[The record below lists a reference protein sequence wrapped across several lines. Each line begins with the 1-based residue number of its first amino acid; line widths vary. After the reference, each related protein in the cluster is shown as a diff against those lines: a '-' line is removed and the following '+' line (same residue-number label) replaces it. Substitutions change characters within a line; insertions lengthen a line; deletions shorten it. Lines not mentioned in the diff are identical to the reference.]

1 MMSLAHAAGFAH
13 DSVMRLARVLLL
25 SSLPFTL
32 LACGEEEPEG
42 PPMSKIYVRNESS
55 TEANV
60 RVKFWTKDYVK
71 VSSGENGTVAFVNT
85 EGANAVQVEAKSRK
99 QWDDCWVTMNV
110 GQTLVVFNATERI
123 GCRAE

>member
-1 MMSLAHAAGFAH
+1 MKI
-13 DSVMRLARVLLL
+13 ARVVLL
-25 SSLPFTL
+25 SILSVAFS
-32 LACGEEEPEG
+32 ACGEEEPEG

-71 VSSGENGTVAFVNT
+71 VSSGDTETVRFVNSD
-85 EGANAVQVEAKSRK
+85 GANAVQVEAKSRK

>member
-1 MMSLAHAAGFAH
+1 MKHARLLILLA
-13 DSVMRLARVLLL
+13 L
-25 SSLPFTL
+25 SFGLS
-32 LACGEEEPEG
+32 ACGEEEAKG
-42 PPMSKIYVRNESS
+42 PPMSKIFVRNESS

-60 RVKFWTKDYVK
+60 RVKFWTKDYTRVT
-71 VSSGENGTVAFVNT
+71 SGDKATLKFVNS
-85 EGANAVQVEAKSRK
+85 ENANAVQVEAKSRK

>member
-1 MMSLAHAAGFAH
+1 MNRATVFPVIALAA
-13 DSVMRLARVLLL
+13 
-25 SSLPFTL
+25 TL
-32 LACGEEEPEG
+32 TACGEEEPKG
-42 PPMSKIYVRNESS
+42 PPMSEIYVRNESS

-71 VSSGENGTVAFVNT
+71 VSAGDKATVRFVNA
-85 EGANAVQVEAKSRK
+85 EGANAVQVEARSRK

-110 GQTLVVFNATERI
+110 GQTIVVFNATERI